1 MLHHNTTSTISL
13 LNIFNNYNSTIVF
26 ISTATTIHVKLFK
39 TINISIQLLFKLP
52 IDEMYE
58 YLHVIWITSDH
69 MHQSKVVI

>member
-58 YLHVIWITSDH
+58 YLHVI
-69 MHQSKVVI
+69 